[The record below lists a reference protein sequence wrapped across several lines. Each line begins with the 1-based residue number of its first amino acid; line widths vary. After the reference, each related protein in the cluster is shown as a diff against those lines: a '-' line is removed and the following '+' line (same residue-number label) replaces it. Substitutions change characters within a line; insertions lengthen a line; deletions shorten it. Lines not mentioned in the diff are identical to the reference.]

1 MKTGMLVFLMFLFT
15 TPVLAQAPIVFPAG
29 ITLTVQGIQ
38 YKAFTLEEYKTLALI
53 YVDYET
59 LFAKLP
65 LLEQRL
71 QLKLEIEDNYKA
83 QLSNCEHMLGEYKT
97 NGEYWK
103 ARFDDAAK
111 LQKKEE
117 FVNKLEKYG
126 LWAVVLVETAYIVVL
141 SVRGVAAQ

>member
-1 MKTGMLVFLMFLFT
+1 MKVFFVLLFLLVAAPT
-15 TPVLAQAPIVFPAG
+15 LAQAPITFPAG
-29 ITLTVQGIQ
+29 TTLTVQGVQ
-38 YKAFTLEEYKTLALI
+38 YKAFTLDEYKTLALI
-53 YVDYET
+53 YTDYTT

-97 NGEYWK
+97 NGDYWK

-111 LQKKEE
+111 LQKKDE

-126 LWAVVLVETAYIVVL
+126 LWAIVLVETAYIVVL